1 MRTAPI
7 TRDDLRGVF
16 AVPPLARRHAP
27 GRPLAH
33 DENSRLARHI
43 VAGGITRLLYGG
55 NAFLYHVTLAEFES
69 LLDWMT
75 ALPDDTWAIPSIG
88 PSFGHALDQAPM
100 VARGRFPTAML
111 LPCHDPRDAAGIER
125 GVQDIVAA
133 AGVPLVLY
141 IKEEDDLGRDR
152 AAGLDVV
159 GRLVDAGA
167 VTAIKYA
174 VVRDDPSD
182 DAYLDA
188 LLARVDRRLVISGM
202 GERPAVVHL
211 RDRHLPGFTTG
222 SGCVAP
228 ALSQSIL
235 SAAQRREW
243 PAADAA
249 RALFLPLEDL
259 RDALGP
265 ARVLHAAVE
274 SAGIAATGPIPPYV
288 SEIAEAR
295 RPEVRAAAVAL
306 AHADSRQPRGAQV

>member
-1 MRTAPI
+1 MRTTPI

-16 AVPPLARRHAP
+16 AVPPLARRHSA

-33 DENSRLARHI
+33 DENTRLARHI
-43 VAGGITRLLYGG
+43 AAGGVSRLLYGG

-88 PSFGHALDQAPM
+88 PSFGRALDQAPL
-100 VARGRFPTAML
+100 VAQGRFPTAML

-125 GVQDIVAA
+125 GVQEIVAA
-133 AGVPLVLY
+133 TGTPLVLY

-159 GRLVDAGA
+159 ARLVDARA

-174 VVRDDPSD
+174 VVRDDPSED
-182 DAYLDA
+182 SYLEA
-188 LLARVDRRLVISGM
+188 LLARVDRHLVISGM

-211 RDRHLPGFTTG
+211 RDRQLPGFTTG

-235 SAAQRREW
+235 SAAERRDW
-243 PAADAA
+243 TAADAA

-259 RDALGP
+259 RDAWGP
-265 ARVLHAAVE
+265 ARVLHRAVE
-274 SAGIAATGPIPPYV
+274 DAGIATTGPIPPYV
-288 SEIAEAR
+288 SDINEAAGAD
-295 RPEVRAAAVAL
+295 VRAAALAL
-306 AHADSRQPRGAQV
+306 ALVESRQLRGAHV